1 MNLRKLC
8 LLSLLMLCL
17 CGYSSA
23 LQTPIPYQKEID
35 SLLQKL
41 KTKES
46 TEQVAEDLFE
56 LSLYYSYSDSAK
68 AHQYLLQGKR
78 LAKNSPYIQA
88 LGNRYEGM
96 FFMDYD
102 LPKSIVLLER
112 SVEQLKPL
120 GTPQAKLALAR
131 AYNTLSTAYQW
142 QDNHMRM
149 LEILMNDALPAAVA
163 SKDDVLIGTVYYK
176 IGLNYWNNL
185 QYELASTYLQ
195 NAITYLQKGN
205 YDPYILNESF
215 KLQVIALGVTG
226 KREASNTM
234 IENFRQF
241 FNTHRAEL
249 PANEYHYVLSAY
261 YRYAK
266 QYRQARTEIDRAIQ
280 ELKKNEKVN
289 PRELASYYYQRAL
302 INFADLEFKAA
313 LADLDVNDEL
323 LINPGL
329 GFFQDSLNIS
339 ALKKRIYETLG
350 DYKSAVF
357 WSNQTDVLK
366 DTLLNR
372 RIRESILANEIK
384 YQSLQKENEIKTLL
398 AEKEKTASDIR
409 NTRIIIVLIMT
420 ILILIGYFIFK
431 NHQKNKRLLHHQE
444 INALQKLQEEKQ
456 KQKLVSLDAMLQGE
470 EKERNRLSRDLHD
483 GLGSVLAS
491 IRYKVLDLQLS
502 QPNDRVDSVLK
513 DMDYAISEMRRI
525 SHNLMPEALRRF
537 GLEISLED
545 LCKSLQNPQ
554 TKIELQLYGS
564 FRDLSMDQQT
574 HIYRIIQ
581 ELLYNSLKHSFA
593 SNILV
598 QASLEDH
605 MVFITVEDNGVGFP
619 MEILDE
625 ESKVGVGLNNVK
637 IRVNYLHG
645 KLDIRSEEGR
655 GTSVDI
661 ELFV

>member
-1 MNLRKLC
+1 
-8 LLSLLMLCL
+8 
-17 CGYSSA
+17 
-23 LQTPIPYQKEID
+23 
-35 SLLQKL
+35 
-41 KTKES
+41 
-46 TEQVAEDLFE
+46 
-56 LSLYYSYSDSAK
+56 
-68 AHQYLLQGKR
+68 
-78 LAKNSPYIQA
+78 
-88 LGNRYEGM
+88 
-96 FFMDYD
+96 
-102 LPKSIVLLER
+102 
-112 SVEQLKPL
+112 
-120 GTPQAKLALAR
+120 
-131 AYNTLSTAYQW
+131 
-142 QDNHMRM
+142 
-149 LEILMNDALPAAVA
+149 
-163 SKDDVLIGTVYYK
+163 
-176 IGLNYWNNL
+176 
-185 QYELASTYLQ
+185 
-195 NAITYLQKGN
+195 
-205 YDPYILNESF
+205 
-215 KLQVIALGVTG
+215 
-226 KREASNTM
+226 
-234 IENFRQF
+234 
-241 FNTHRAEL
+241 
-249 PANEYHYVLSAY
+249 
-261 YRYAK
+261 
-266 QYRQARTEIDRAIQ
+266 
-280 ELKKNEKVN
+280 
-289 PRELASYYYQRAL
+289 
-302 INFADLEFKAA
+302 
-313 LADLDVNDEL
+313 
-323 LINPGL
+323 
-329 GFFQDSLNIS
+329 
-339 ALKKRIYETLG
+339 
-350 DYKSAVF
+350 
-357 WSNQTDVLK
+357 
-366 DTLLNR
+366 
-372 RIRESILANEIK
+372 
-384 YQSLQKENEIKTLL
+384 
-398 AEKEKTASDIR
+398 
-409 NTRIIIVLIMT
+409 MT

-456 KQKLVSLDAMLQGE
+456 KQKLLSLDAMLQGE